1 MTEAYRDNNNF
12 CQMMMT
18 VVVQMSLCGVR
29 HALLPLFLSELA
41 PKSASTG
48 K

>member
-1 MTEAYRDNNNF
+1 MTDAYRDNSNF

-18 VVVQMSLCGVR
+18 VVVQMFLCGVR

-41 PKSASTG
+41 RKSVSTG